1 MGNGAQT
8 PWPHTTGLGSM
19 HAMPSESRDVYVHV
33 GAPKSG
39 TTFIQDT
46 LWSHR
51 DGLAAE
57 GVLYPYT
64 TRTEHFEA
72 MLDLRER
79 GWGGIRR
86 RAVAGTWDRVA
97 ARVRAW
103 PGSRAVLTNELLGGA
118 SEQQIRRLM
127 DSLAPA
133 RVHVILT
140 ARDLARQLV
149 SSWQEQIKHNLSVP
163 LDEFLTEMLKHDPD
177 TRPPYA
183 RQFWPLQDAAHVL
196 SRWSRVVGREHVLLV
211 TVPPIGARGAT
222 LWNRFCEATGL
233 DAGGYPPAADNSNVS
248 LSAAEAEFYRR
259 VNAGIADLSP
269 RDYTVLVRQHLM
281 RQTSPTPC
289 ERPTL
294 PAAFFEPVRQR
305 SLAQVEALEQ
315 GGFSVLGDVREL
327 LPDPFHYTCQDT
339 TTVGTVTDEQLMPL
353 ALQSIHVLLRSAAG
367 QRAQLQSLEHEV
379 VEARNEPLNR
389 HAARRLRKTL
399 RRVRARAS
407 EWSR

>member
-1 MGNGAQT
+1 
-8 PWPHTTGLGSM
+8 
-19 HAMPSESRDVYVHV
+19 MPPRSRDVYVHI

-51 DGLAAE
+51 DRLAAA

-64 TRTEHFEA
+64 TPTEHFEA

-97 ARVRAW
+97 ARVSTWEGQR
-103 PGSRAVLTNELLGGA
+103 VILTNELLGGA
-118 SEQQIRRLM
+118 SEQQIRRLA
-127 DSLAPA
+127 DSLVPA

-149 SSWQEQIKHNLSVP
+149 SSWQEQIKHNLSVR
-163 LDEFLTEMLKHDPD
+163 LDEFLAEMLAHGPD

-196 SRWSRVVGREHVLLV
+196 SRWSRIVGRERVLLV
-211 TVPPIGARGAT
+211 TVPPLGARGAT
-222 LWNRFCEATGL
+222 LWHRFCEATGL
-233 DAGGYPPAADNSNVS
+233 DPGEYQPAVDSSNVS

-259 VNAGIADLSP
+259 VNEGIADLSP

-281 RQTSPTPC
+281 QQTAPT
-289 ERPTL
+289 RGGRLRL
-294 PAAFFEPVRQR
+294 PAAYFDPVRQR
-305 SLAQVEALEQ
+305 SQAQVAAIEQ
-315 GGFSVLGDVREL
+315 GGFPVLGDIREL
-327 LPDPFHYTCQDT
+327 LPDPLHHTSQDT
-339 TTVGTVTDEQLMPL
+339 ATDGDVTDEQLLPL
-353 ALQSIHVLLRSAAG
+353 AMQSIHVLLRSAAER
-367 QRAQLQSLEHEV
+367 RATLQTLAHEL
-379 VEARNEPLNR
+379 VEARNEPLNQ
-389 HAARRLRKTL
+389 HVARQLRRTL

-407 EWSR
+407 AWSR

>member
-1 MGNGAQT
+1 
-8 PWPHTTGLGSM
+8 
-19 HAMPSESRDVYVHV
+19 MPSESRDVYVHV

-46 LWSHR
+46 LWLHR
-51 DGLAAE
+51 DGLAAD

-64 TRTEHFEA
+64 TQTEHFEA

-103 PGSRAVLTNELLGGA
+103 SGPSAVLTNELLGGA
-118 SEQQIRRLM
+118 SEQQIHRLM
-127 DSLAPA
+127 DSVAPA

-163 LDEFLTEMLKHDPD
+163 LDEFLTEMLEHRPD

-196 SRWSRVVGREHVLLV
+196 SRWSRIVGREHVLLV
-211 TVPPIGARGAT
+211 TVPPLGARGAT
-222 LWNRFCEATGL
+222 LWNRFCAATGL
-233 DAGGYPPAADNSNVS
+233 DAGGYPPAADNRNVS

-269 RDYTVLVRQHLM
+269 RDYTVLIRQHLM
-281 RQTSPTPC
+281 RQTALTRG

-315 GGFSVLGDVREL
+315 GGFPVLGDVREL
-327 LPDPFHYTCQDT
+327 LPDPFHYTSQDT
-339 TTVGTVTDEQLMPL
+339 ATVGAVTDEQLMPL
-353 ALQSIHVLLRSAAG
+353 ALQSIHVLLRSAAD
-367 QRAQLQSLEHEV
+367 QRAQLQSLAHEV

-389 HAARRLRKTL
+389 HAARHLRKTL